1 MYDLPSKRPLDA
13 ALLQSLLEER
23 FGYTVVDN
31 GLEDYPELQTLR
43 AVFVPKKKTLLLN
56 KNLNDVQRAFQFG
69 KELAFH
75 VLELKERANTS
86 SLLKSSVFEEVLN
99 HSKATY
105 FSVALHITLN
115 DFLDDVRQFF
125 KKEKWD
131 GDALLSIMR
140 KYNSTPEMFYHRL
153 TNVLPHFFGMKKL
166 FFMRFIHDPEHDKF
180 EIDKELHLNQRHHP
194 HGNGLLEH
202 YCRRWVSLSLLQ
214 DLQAMQEEGK
224 FVDTIVR
231 AQRSKYIGTEDEYL
245 CLTIA
250 RPSYPSP
257 NRNVSVTIGLLVT
270 DEIKDKIAFFEDSA
284 IQVRA
289 VNKTCERCDVMDCKE
304 RAIAPVVVQK
314 REKAHRIQEQLDAL
328 TK

>member
-1 MYDLPSKRPLDA
+1 
-13 ALLQSLLEER
+13 
-23 FGYTVVDN
+23 
-31 GLEDYPELQTLR
+31 
-43 AVFVPKKKTLLLN
+43 
-56 KNLNDVQRAFQFG
+56 
-69 KELAFH
+69 
-75 VLELKERANTS
+75 
-86 SLLKSSVFEEVLN
+86 
-99 HSKATY
+99 
-105 FSVALHITLN
+105 
-115 DFLDDVRQFF
+115 
-125 KKEKWD
+125 
-131 GDALLSIMR
+131 
-140 KYNSTPEMFYHRL
+140 
-153 TNVLPHFFGMKKL
+153 MKKL
-166 FFMRFIHDPEHDKF
+166 FFMRFIHDPDRDKF

-231 AQRSKYIGTEDEYL
+231 AQRSRYIGTEDEYL

-270 DEIKDKIAFFEDSA
+270 DEIKDKIAFFGDNA
-284 IQVRA
+284 IQLRA
-289 VNKTCERCDVMDCKE
+289 VNKTCERCAVMDCEE